1 MTKDSRTGG
10 QADDQPDE
18 DERLDPRIVNGW
30 QALESGDIDTA
41 KQAAASVLAQGEAT
55 DPEAGGG
62 GAAEASRLD
71 ALLLAAACAREEND
85 AESALEHLALAAEED
100 PEWCTPE
107 LWMAELLSEDPER
120 LDEALRH
127 ARRALDHAEEEDEY
141 LDALRCKAAIELD
154 LGRPTE
160 ARKTLSGLPPADVP
174 LDDPSATL
182 DFAQL
187 LMDAGDPAEARE
199 RLTAL
204 TEAHPRLADGWYL
217 LGAVAE
223 LLNDEEAKRAAWLTT
238 RALDLEAMDRPG
250 GAGDGEAPA
259 RSAAPDLSLT
269 EDALIAVAEEALAE
283 MPPELRAQ
291 MKNVPIVVAEM
302 PAAADVAAGLD
313 PRLLGL
319 FSGSPH
325 AQSAAILG
333 PPELTE
339 IILFRANIERFAVD
353 EEALRDEVRTTL
365 LHEAGHFFGL
375 DEAALARLGL
385 A

>member
-1 MTKDSRTGG
+1 
-10 QADDQPDE
+10 
-18 DERLDPRIVNGW
+18 
-30 QALESGDIDTA
+30 
-41 KQAAASVLAQGEAT
+41 
-55 DPEAGGG
+55 
-62 GAAEASRLD
+62 
-71 ALLLAAACAREEND
+71 
-85 AESALEHLALAAEED
+85 
-100 PEWCTPE
+100 
-107 LWMAELLSEDPER
+107 LLSEDPER

-141 LDALRCKAAIELD
+141 LDALRCKAAVELD

-187 LMDAGDPAEARE
+187 LMDAGDRAEARA
-199 RLTAL
+199 RLTTL
-204 TEAHPRLADGWYL
+204 TGAHPRLADAWYL

-238 RALDLEAMDRPG
+238 RTLDLEAMDGPG
-250 GAGDGEAPA
+250 GADGEAQA
-259 RSAAPDLSLT
+259 RMAAPDLSLT

-283 MPPELRAQ
+283 MPAELRSL

-319 FSGSPH
+319 FSGTPH
-325 AQSAAILG
+325 AHSGAILG

-339 IILFRANIERFAVD
+339 IVLFRANIERFAVD